1 MGWRVFYHPIFNRLQ
16 KSDDNFKKLYIN
28 DDGDAICNRSIPEAD
43 GIFAA
48 IQWVLAGDVEI
59 AILLYR

>member
-1 MGWRVFYHPIFNRLQ
+1 MPKP

-48 IQWVLAGDVEI
+48 IQWVLAGDVK
-59 AILLYR
+59 